1 MIDYIPGLAGVPA
14 TESAISSIDGKNGI
28 LAYRGYSIEDLVEN
42 TTFEET
48 AMLLLLGELPN
59 KSAIDEFQ
67 KTLQKHYRVKYNIRN
82 MMWALPPNGHPMNV
96 LQGAIASMAPFYPE
110 SKKAA
115 FETSEAQNALIHI
128 LSKMATLVAM
138 WEHVRNGYDPVEP
151 DPNLGYAK
159 NFLYMLSGKE
169 PRCSRSNA
177 LFLLSTTSSKLL
189 DCT

>member
-1 MIDYIPGLAGVPA
+1 VIDYIPGLAGVPA

-82 MMWALPPNGHPMNV
+82 MMWALPPNWTPNECVAGCYCIN
-96 LQGAIASMAPFYPE
+96 GSF
-110 SKKAA
+110 
-115 FETSEAQNALIHI
+115 
-128 LSKMATLVAM
+128 LS
-138 WEHVRNGYDPVEP
+138 
-151 DPNLGYAK
+151 
-159 NFLYMLSGKE
+159 
-169 PRCSRSNA
+169 
-177 LFLLSTTSSKLL
+177 
-189 DCT
+189 